1 MLKRFFPHVT
11 MIALVAVLLVET
23 ACAVQPAAG
32 TSTSRSPSIGQ
43 SIELSGKLTLRGNE
57 PFVYPVVQ
65 DPGGVWQLDG
75 LSAARASALQNQQV
89 KIRGTVVRLDPAG
102 MQLPMVHVESLT
114 TP

>member
-11 MIALVAVLLVET
+11 MIVLVAVLLVET

-32 TSTSRSPSIGQ
+32 TSISPSIGQ

>member
-11 MIALVAVLLVET
+11 FIALIAVLLAQT

-32 TSTSRSPSIGQ
+32 TSMGPSIGQ
-43 SIELSGKLTLRGNE
+43 SIELAGKLTLRGNE

-65 DPGGVWQLDG
+65 DKSGVWQLDG
-75 LSAARASALQNQQV
+75 LPAARASALQNRPV
-89 KIRGTVVRLDPAG
+89 NIRGTVVRLDSDGA
-102 MQLPMVHVESLT
+102 QLPMVHVESLT

>member
-11 MIALVAVLLVET
+11 SIALVAALLAET

-32 TSTSRSPSIGQ
+32 TPTSPSIGQ
-43 SIELSGKLTLRGNE
+43 SIELAGKLTLRGNE

-65 DPGGVWQLDG
+65 DPSGVWQLDG
-75 LSAARASALQNQQV
+75 LPAARASTLQNRQV

-102 MQLPMVHVESLT
+102 TQLPMVHVESLT